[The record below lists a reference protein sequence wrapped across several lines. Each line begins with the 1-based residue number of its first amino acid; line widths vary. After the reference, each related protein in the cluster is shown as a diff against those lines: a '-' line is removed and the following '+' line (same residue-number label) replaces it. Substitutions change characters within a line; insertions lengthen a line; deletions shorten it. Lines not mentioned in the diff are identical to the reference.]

1 MGRSFSW
8 DTGSGGGYAG
18 DVVPGGESVG
28 HFGAAIARGEL
39 VSAGPKVRRNRA
51 EHRYQ
56 HPRRAALF
64 AHHVWIVSCETTMPR
79 ASINSATSRKLKA
92 NL

>member
-1 MGRSFSW
+1 MGHGLRW
-8 DTGSGGGYAG
+8 RVRG

-28 HFGAAIARGEL
+28 HFGAVIARVSLCRRGRKCGEI
-39 VSAGPKVRRNRA
+39 A

-56 HPRRAALF
+56 HPRSAALF
-64 AHHVWIVSCETTMPR
+64 AHHVWIVSCETTMPQ